1 MKQTITLL
9 ATALLASTC
18 LAADYPSRPI
28 TLVIAFPPG
37 GGADAVARPIA
48 DALGKELGQPVVID
62 NRPGAG
68 MTMATRHVAKSAP
81 DGYTLFMTSASHYG
95 ADKVLYKNLP
105 YDGKSF
111 TPIAKWTTTPLV
123 LAVSNQSGIQ
133 SVSDLIARAKAQPGK
148 LTYASSGSG
157 VAPHLAA
164 MLFEQATA
172 THMTHVP
179 FKGGA
184 PAVNAVAAGDVD
196 LTFGTPPSIAPL
208 AQAGKVKMLAVTSL
222 DRSKALKDL
231 PSINESGVKGFN
243 YTFWFGLYGPAK
255 LPEDVVNKLAK
266 ASAKVLAMPDIQQ
279 RVIASGNDV
288 SPSASPREFSAWAQQ
303 EGTRLTGLME
313 KSGAKAD

>member
-1 MKQTITLL
+1 M

-18 LAADYPSRPI
+18 LASDYPSRPI

-68 MTMATRHVAKSAP
+68 MTMASRHVAKSAP
-81 DGYTLFMTSASHYG
+81 DGYTLYMTSASHYG

-123 LAVSNQSGIQ
+123 LAVSHQSGIQ
-133 SVSDLIARAKAQPGK
+133 SVSDLITRAKAQPGK

-164 MLFEQATA
+164 TLFEQATG

-208 AQAGKVKMLAVTSL
+208 AQSGKVKMLAVTSL
-222 DRSKALKDL
+222 ERSKALKDL
-231 PSINESGVKGFN
+231 PSLNESGVKGFD

-255 LPEDVVNKLAK
+255 LPDDVVNKLAK

-279 RVIASGNDV
+279 RVIASGNAT
-288 SPSASPREFSAWAQQ
+288 SPSTSAGEFGAWAQK
-303 EGTRLTGLME
+303 EGARLKVLME
-313 KSGAKAD
+313 KSGASVD